1 MTFSSLN
8 LVMEVV
14 MNFVFFLRDFFPPN
28 SVKTSSPNSGRIFW
42 VITIFCDKLCA
53 LLNSVALDKGDAK
66 SAEPSD
72 DRSAK
77 SFHDSADVTL
87 VYEQELQLQR
97 RTRWFWQL

>member
-1 MTFSSLN
+1 M
-8 LVMEVV
+8 
-14 MNFVFFLRDFFPPN
+14 
-28 SVKTSSPNSGRIFW
+28 
-42 VITIFCDKLCA
+42 ITIFCEKLCA

-72 DRSAK
+72 DLSAK